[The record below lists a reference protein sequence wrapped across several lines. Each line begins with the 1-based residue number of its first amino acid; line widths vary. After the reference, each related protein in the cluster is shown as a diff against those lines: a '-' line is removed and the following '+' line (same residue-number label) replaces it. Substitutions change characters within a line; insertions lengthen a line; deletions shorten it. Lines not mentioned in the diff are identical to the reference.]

1 MAKIS
6 RWERL
11 RIPTYDNEQQIVL
24 GRVEV
29 DEEKCTGCGMCASI
43 CPGKALYLEG
53 AGKNK
58 KARMEPVFPQCMG
71 CNDCA
76 AVCEKGALKVTVPYE
91 FSLFY
96 KTIDRG
102 EFTGPRPF

>member
-6 RWERL
+6 RMERL
-11 RIPTYDNEQQIVL
+11 RIPTYDNEEQIIL
-24 GRVEV
+24 GRVSI
-29 DEEKCTGCGMCASI
+29 DREKCNGCGMCASV
-43 CPGKALYLEG
+43 CPGKAIYIEG
-53 AGKNK
+53 IGQDK
-58 KARMEPVFPQCMG
+58 KAKMDPVFPQCMS

-76 AVCEKGALKVTVPYE
+76 AICEKGAVTVCVPYE

-102 EFTGPRPF
+102 EFIGPRPF